1 MFLNVNRKGKKDPW
15 MSEDLF
21 RVDQH
26 LVLYTQLK
34 REQSFKV
41 QFAFHAKLFVAHEIW
56 PKQKYW

>member
-1 MFLNVNRKGKKDPW
+1 MFLSVNRKGKKDPL

-41 QFAFHAKLFVAHEIW
+41 QFAFHAKLFVADEI
-56 PKQKYW
+56 